1 MSRDCYVGI
10 DTSNYTTSVAV
21 ADADGVIVAN
31 LKRPLPVKTGECGLR
46 QSDATEP
53 PAEKDLGRNGD
64 ANGE

>member
-31 LKRPLPVKTGECGLR
+31 LKRP
-46 QSDATEP
+46 
-53 PAEKDLGRNGD
+53 
-64 ANGE
+64 